1 MTKFRTLTMLDTRT
15 GGYGETLFDLSK
27 LIYMQERNVFFEFQY
42 PHIKKENRIVTNL
55 RLGDNVSVYVQESA
69 DIIKGML

>member
-27 LIYMQERNVFFEFQY
+27 LIYMQERNVFFEFSY
-42 PHIKKENRIVTNL
+42 PHIKKENRVVTNL